1 MENAV
6 PDQPGADKLLAM
18 AECMAARL
26 CHDVAGLASTIAGML
41 DMALDDEAVGGGADG
56 EAAVLATE
64 AAQLL
69 ALRIRL
75 YRAAWGGG
83 ALEPE
88 AAEALCE
95 GLPNRAKLT
104 LSIDPAVWSGDGPGP
119 RLLLCVL
126 LAACAAMPAGGVIS
140 VAAVD
145 GGGFSAT
152 LAGRH
157 AAWPEVLTREAAW
170 LSAEAKTLPAP
181 MAALVAS
188 TQGWRLARDGLC
200 VTVRP

>member
-83 ALEPE
+83 ALE
-88 AAEALCE
+88 
-95 GLPNRAKLT
+95 LT